1 MRANGPFKSKTRK
14 IKANHS
20 LARLL
25 HTTPVQLQGDEFF
38 WSQED
43 RGLGGSRLILDLN
56 EIKDSLSVTILKVA
70 DSTARNMHLQN
81 IRTNNKVD

>member
-1 MRANGPFKSKTRK
+1 MDPSSPKPERSRPTTLWPG
-14 IKANHS
+14 
-20 LARLL
+20 LL

-70 DSTARNMHLQN
+70 DSTPRNKHWQN